1 MLRIGKFNNFVA
13 WLELL
18 KADAGALYDSTAR
31 FLTSNARY
39 IPRIP
44 IEVEYNPVLPKIAGQ
59 PAPLALTAAADDR
72 RNKSIEQQLK
82 DEEKLFNIVE

>member
-31 FLTSNARY
+31 FLTYSARY

-44 IEVEYNPVLPKIAGQ
+44 IEAENNPVLPTIVGQ
-59 PAPLALTAAADDR
+59 PAPPVLTASTDDR
-72 RNKSIEQQLK
+72 RNKSIKQQLK
-82 DEEKLFNIVE
+82 DEEKLINYVK